1 MAGLVAIAIFA
12 MCVMASVG
20 LFMSGIAALRQAR
33 LSKEMFHL
41 RYRPEDRSAPR
52 KDFESD

>member
-1 MAGLVAIAIFA
+1 MAGLVAIAAFA

-33 LSKEMFHL
+33 LSARMFHL
-41 RYRPEDRSAPR
+41 RFPSEGGEAPNGS
-52 KDFESD
+52 EST